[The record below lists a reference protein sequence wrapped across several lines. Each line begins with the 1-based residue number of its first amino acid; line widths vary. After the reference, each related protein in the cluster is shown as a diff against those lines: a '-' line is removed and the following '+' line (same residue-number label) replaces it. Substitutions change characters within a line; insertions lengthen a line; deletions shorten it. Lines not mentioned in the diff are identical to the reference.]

1 MEASTNTDKI
11 LAIDIGGSHV
21 KTMLLDAAG
30 NALEERRRTVTPQPA
45 SPEAIIA
52 VIKDLAS
59 QTGEFTK
66 AAAGFPGF
74 IKNGIIQTAP
84 NLGTPLW
91 QGTNLS
97 QKLEDVLGKPVIV
110 VNDADFQGAG
120 LVSGKGF
127 EIVIT
132 LGTGFGTA
140 LLKDGVLLPHLEISQ
155 HPITKTKNYDT
166 YIGVKAYTQ
175 LGKKK
180 WNLRLQ
186 KMLAILKTVFNYD
199 HLYISGGNAKNIN
212 FKPGENITLD
222 TNTEGFKGA
231 AKLWAAAERVIGN

>member
-1 MEASTNTDKI
+1 MKNSTATDRI

-21 KTMLLDAAG
+21 KTILLDDEG
-30 NALEERRRTVTPQPA
+30 NSLEERRRTDTPKPA
-45 SPEAIIA
+45 GPEAIINI
-52 VIKDLAS
+52 IKDLAN
-59 QTGEFTK
+59 QTGTFTK

-74 IKNGIIQTAP
+74 IKNDIIQTAP
-84 NLGTPLW
+84 NLGTQLW

-97 QKLEDVLGKPVIV
+97 KKLEEVLGKPVIV

-127 EIVIT
+127 EMVIT

-140 LLKDGVLLPHLEISQ
+140 LLKDGVLLPHFEISQ
-155 HPITKTKNYDT
+155 HPITKTKNYDA
-166 YIGVKAYTQ
+166 YIGAKAYEQ

-186 KMLAILKTVFNYD
+186 KVLNILKTVFNYD
-199 HLYISGGNAKNIN
+199 HLYISGGNAENIN
-212 FKPGENITLD
+212 FKPDGNITLD
-222 TNTEGFKGA
+222 SNTEGFKGA
-231 AKLWAAAERVIGN
+231 AKLWAVGK